1 MSTLHVFAGSV
12 EHPIRPAIRRIG
24 MGDLGDAL
32 RRGIDDFRAMP
43 SHVVFLSLLYP
54 IVGLVLARLSFGY
67 DVVPLLF
74 PLVAG
79 FALVGPFVALGL
91 YELSRRREQGLTA
104 GWRDAFGVLKNPSI
118 DSIAML
124 GGLLMLLF
132 VIWLAVAEGL
142 YEGLFGY
149 GSPESLSGFLADV
162 FGTAHGRTLL
172 IVGNAIG
179 FVFALTV
186 LVISVISFPMLLDR
200 DVGAVGAMH
209 TSVRAVAKNPIA
221 MAVWG
226 LIVAVTLAIG
236 SLPFFIGLA
245 VVLPVLAHATWH
257 LYRKVVV

>member
-12 EHPIRPAIRRIG
+12 EHPVRPEIRRIG
-24 MGDLGDAL
+24 LRDLRDAL
-32 RRGIDDFRAMP
+32 ARGIDDFRAMP
-43 SHVVFLSLLYP
+43 SHVIFLSLLYP

-91 YELSRRREQGLTA
+91 YELSRRREQGRPA
-104 GWRDAFGVLKNPSI
+104 GWRDAFGVLRNPAI
-118 DSIAML
+118 DSIALL

-142 YEGLFGY
+142 YQSLFGY
-149 GSPESLSGFLADV
+149 GVPESLSGFLAEV
-162 FGTAHGRTLL
+162 VGTAHGRTLL
-172 IVGNAIG
+172 IAGNAIG
-179 FVFALTV
+179 FLFALVV
-186 LVISVISFPMLLDR
+186 LVISVVSFPMLLDR
-200 DVGAVGAMH
+200 DIGAVTAMQ
-209 TSVRAVAKNPIA
+209 TSVRAVARNPVA
-221 MAVWG
+221 MAAWG
-226 LIVAVTLAIG
+226 LIVAAALALG

-257 LYRKVVV
+257 LYRRVVV